1 MENENQGKTE
11 KQRQFP
17 MFMFS
22 TAMLGLIVLGLVY
35 LIKVGFNL

>member
-22 TAMLGLIVLGLVY
+22 TAMLGLIVLGLAY
-35 LIKVGFNL
+35 LIKFGFNL

>member
-35 LIKVGFNL
+35 LIKFGFNL